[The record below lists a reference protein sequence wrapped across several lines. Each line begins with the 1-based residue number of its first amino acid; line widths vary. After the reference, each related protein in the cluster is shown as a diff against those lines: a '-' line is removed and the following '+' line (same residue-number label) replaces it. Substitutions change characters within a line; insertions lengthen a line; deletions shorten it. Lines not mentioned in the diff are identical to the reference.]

1 MITRWAEKSAHLL
14 KDKMSKVNN
23 KEQIR
28 LGPASKPQEHFLDSN
43 STITLYSGSAG
54 AGKSY
59 ALVLNMVKFA
69 AKKNSTIVCFRRT
82 STQLKAPQSI
92 WQESVAIF
100 KKMFPDCKIRSR
112 DLEIY
117 IPSTNSVV
125 KFSHL
130 QHKTDVLNHLG
141 RLVPL

>member
-1 MITRWAEKSAHLL
+1 
-14 KDKMSKVNN
+14 MSN
-23 KEQIR
+23 KPFIF
-28 LGPASKPQEHFLDSN
+28 GPASIPQEQFLG
-43 STITLYSGSAG
+43 STSTVTLYSGSAG

-59 ALVLNMVKFA
+59 AIVLNMVKFA
-69 AKKNSTIVCFRRT
+69 AMRNSTIVCFRRT

-92 WQESVAIF
+92 WQESCAIF

-141 RLVPL
+141 RCVPL

>member
-1 MITRWAEKSAHLL
+1 MKNKTQSKPSEKFVLA
-14 KDKMSKVNN
+14 
-23 KEQIR
+23 
-28 LGPASKPQEHFLDSN
+28 PASIPQEQFLASE

-54 AGKSY
+54 AGKSF
-59 ALVLNMVKFA
+59 ALIMNMVKFA

-82 STQLKAPQSI
+82 STQIKAPGSI
-92 WQESVAIF
+92 WQESLPIF
-100 KKMFPDCKIRSR
+100 TKMFPDCKIRTR

-130 QHKTDVLNHLG
+130 QHSSDVLNHLG
-141 RLVPL
+141 K